1 MSAAAVLQMIARAG
15 RASMTYQTGKLGVV
29 WDAENLPVS
38 AMVGP
43 FNVRAGSFKITYINE
58 GTVDEIV
65 ANFVNK
71 DAGWVMDE
79 VRAKVPGAIATNN
92 PLQLDLDGCT
102 NADMAGREA
111 NLIAASQVWKRRR
124 VSWETDLEGWSARAG
139 TWCRSLM
146 T

>member
-71 DAGWVMDE
+71 DA
-79 VRAKVPGAIATNN
+79 
-92 PLQLDLDGCT
+92 
-102 NADMAGREA
+102 AG
-111 NLIAASQVWKRRR
+111 
-124 VSWETDLEGWSARAG
+124 
-139 TWCRSLM
+139 
-146 T
+146 